1 MRETSLCRRD
11 RARLSAWTSGFTL
24 VELLVVIAIIGI
36 LVALLLPAIQAARE
50 AARRSECQNH
60 VKQLALGCLLHED
73 THGFLPSGGWGY
85 SYTGDPDRGY
95 GENQPGSWYYSILTY
110 IEEQSKRDLGAGD
123 TDDNAA
129 WRPASIKL
137 HQSPVTIF
145 HCPSRRP
152 AQLYKAVL
160 AGMAEQKW
168 LETVA
173 AQEGIVKAD
182 YAANSGDSLYFDS
195 WPGNGTTSLWLPSS
209 YDAISNASERR
220 PVKWTDTSNPDS
232 KFFQTGVM
240 YYHSE
245 LKLSRITDGLS
256 KTYLLGE
263 KWMNPDHYESTGKN
277 DGVTFTLGDN
287 QSAYT
292 GYEWDNQRVAWQKD
306 SDDLIETHQPKQDR
320 AGLNPYRDPAFG
332 SAHVGGYNCALCD
345 GSVQT
350 VSYDINYEVH
360 RRLANRLDGEVIP
373 DGAF

>member
-1 MRETSLCRRD
+1 MGKSIDD
-11 RARLSAWTSGFTL
+11 RCDRNPDSTLRLGFTL

-50 AARRSECQNH
+50 AARRSQCQNH

-85 SYTGDPDRGY
+85 SYSGDPDRGY
-95 GENQPGSWYYSILTY
+95 GESQPGSWLYSILTF
-110 IEEQSKRDLGAGD
+110 IEEQSLRGLGSGN
-123 TDDNAA
+123 TDNNSA
-129 WRPASIKL
+129 WQPSSIKL

-145 HCPSRRP
+145 HCPSRRR
-152 AQLYKAVL
+152 AQLYKARL
-160 AGMAEQKW
+160 SGLAEQKW

-173 AQEGIVKAD
+173 SQEGVVKTD
-182 YAANSGDSLYFDS
+182 YAASSGDSLLFDA
-195 WPGNGTTSLWLPSS
+195 WPGDGTNRLWLPAN
-209 YDAISNASERR
+209 YDAIANASERR
-220 PVKWTDTSNPDS
+220 PVKWTNTSSPDS

-240 YYHSE
+240 FYHSE
-245 LKLSRITDGLS
+245 LKVSRIEDGMS

-263 KWMNPDHYESTGKN
+263 KWMNPDTYEASGATT
-277 DGVTFTLGDN
+277 DGTFTLGDN

-292 GYEWDNQRVAWQKD
+292 GYEWDNQRVAWQVN
-306 SDDLIETHQPKQDR
+306 SDDDAETHQPKQDR

-332 SAHVGGYNCALCD
+332 SAHPGGYNCAMCD

-350 VSYDINYEVH
+350 VSYDIETLVH